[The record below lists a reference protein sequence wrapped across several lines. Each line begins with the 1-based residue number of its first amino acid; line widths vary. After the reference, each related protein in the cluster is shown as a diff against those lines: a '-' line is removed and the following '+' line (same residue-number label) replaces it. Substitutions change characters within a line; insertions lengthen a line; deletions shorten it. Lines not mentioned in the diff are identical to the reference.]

1 MKNRMVHHSLFS
13 EQDIHLF
20 KEGRHYRLYEKLGSR
35 EIEVDGKKGV
45 YFAVWAPNAKS
56 VRVIGNFNFWN
67 KDECLMYPR
76 WDHSGIWEG
85 FVPNIAAEEFYK
97 FGIETPSGDF
107 LEKCDLM
114 AFAWETPPQTATQV
128 KNIDYSWK
136 DEKWM
141 KKRKKNNALD
151 APYSVYEVH
160 MGSWKRQGADGKDFL
175 TYQDMI
181 KEMVPYIKDMGY
193 THVEFLPVMEHPF
206 DGSWGYQSLGYFA
219 PTSRFGSPQDFMAL
233 VDAFHQNDI
242 GVILDWVPSHFPGD
256 AHGIKEYDGTA
267 LYEHADPQQGYH
279 PDWSSYIFNYGR
291 NEVRAFLISSAIF
304 WLEKYHIDGIRVDAV
319 ASMLYRDY
327 SRKEGEWQPNQYGGR
342 ENLEAIQFL
351 KELNEEVYRSFPDVQ
366 TIAEESTSFPMVSK
380 PTFLGGLG
388 FGQKWM
394 MGWMN
399 DTLEFFKRDSVYR
412 KYHHNEISFS
422 LTYAFSENFMLPLS
436 HDECVHGK
444 GSIIDRMP
452 GDTWQKFA
460 NTRLLYAYMYTHP
473 GTKLNFM
480 GNEFAQWD
488 EWSHQKSLDWHL
500 TDFEPHKGVQQM
512 VKDLNK
518 LYSKEKALHEIAFG
532 GEGFEWIDYNDSENT
547 TLSYLRKSAKES
559 VLVVLNFTPS
569 VHEKYRI
576 GVPFSKSVKEIFNTD
591 LKKYGGSDV
600 KNAGVISLENVP
612 SHSRDH
618 SITITLPP
626 LGVCVFKETN

>member
-1 MKNRMVHHSLFS
+1 MKHHTLFS
-13 EQDIHLF
+13 DQDIHLF
-20 KEGRHYRLYEKLGSR
+20 KEGRHYRIYEQLGSH
-35 EIEVDGKKGV
+35 EAEVDGQKGV

-56 VRVIGNFNFWN
+56 VRVIGNFNYWN
-67 KDECLMYPR
+67 KDECQMFPR

-85 FVPNIAAEEFYK
+85 FLPGIDVDEIYK
-97 FGIETPSGDF
+97 YAIETKEGHF
-107 LEKCDLM
+107 LEKCDL
-114 AFAWETPPQTATQV
+114 FAYGWQIPPENATQV
-128 KNIDYSWK
+128 KNIDYKWS

-141 KKRKKNNALD
+141 KKRKKHNALN
-151 APYSVYEVH
+151 APFSVYEVH
-160 MGSWKRQGADGKDFL
+160 MGSWKRKGDGTEFL
-175 TYQDMI
+175 SYQDMI
-181 KEMVPYIKDMGY
+181 KEMVPYVKEMGY

-233 VDAFHQNDI
+233 VEAFHANDI

-291 NEVRAFLISSAIF
+291 NEVRSFLISSAIF
-304 WLEKYHIDGIRVDAV
+304 WLEKYHIDGLRVDAV

-327 SRKEGEWQPNQYGGR
+327 SRKEGEWTPNQYGGR

-351 KELNEEVYRSFPDVQ
+351 KELNEEVYRSFPDAQ

-452 GDTWQKFA
+452 GDNWQKFA
-460 NTRLLYAYMYTHP
+460 NTRLLYAYMFTHP

-480 GNEFAQWD
+480 GNEFAQWG
-488 EWSHQKSLDWHL
+488 EWNHQQSLDWHL
-500 TDFEPHKGVQQM
+500 ADFEPHKGVQQM
-512 VKDLNK
+512 MKDLNK
-518 LYSKEKALHEIAFG
+518 LYKKEKALHEIAFG
-532 GEGFEWIDYNDSENT
+532 GEGFEWIDYSDSENT
-547 TLSYLRKSAKES
+547 TLSYLRKSAKET

-569 VHEKYRI
+569 VHENYRI
-576 GVPFSKSVKEIFNTD
+576 GVPFKKAVKEIFNTD

-600 KNAGVISLENVP
+600 KNGGEISIDRVP
-612 SHSRDH
+612 SHGREQSI
-618 SITITLPP
+618 SITTPP
-626 LGVCVFKETN
+626 LGVCVFKEVK

>member
-1 MKNRMVHHSLFS
+1 
-13 EQDIHLF
+13 
-20 KEGRHYRLYEKLGSR
+20 
-35 EIEVDGKKGV
+35 
-45 YFAVWAPNAKS
+45 
-56 VRVIGNFNFWN
+56 
-67 KDECLMYPR
+67 
-76 WDHSGIWEG
+76 
-85 FVPNIAAEEFYK
+85 
-97 FGIETPSGDF
+97 
-107 LEKCDLM
+107 
-114 AFAWETPPQTATQV
+114 
-128 KNIDYSWK
+128 
-136 DEKWM
+136 
-141 KKRKKNNALD
+141 
-151 APYSVYEVH
+151 
-160 MGSWKRQGADGKDFL
+160 
-175 TYQDMI
+175 
-181 KEMVPYIKDMGY
+181 
-193 THVEFLPVMEHPF
+193 
-206 DGSWGYQSLGYFA
+206 
-219 PTSRFGSPQDFMAL
+219 
-233 VDAFHQNDI
+233 
-242 GVILDWVPSHFPGD
+242 
-256 AHGIKEYDGTA
+256 
-267 LYEHADPQQGYH
+267 
-279 PDWSSYIFNYGR
+279 
-291 NEVRAFLISSAIF
+291 

-512 VKDLNK
+512 MKDLNK

-600 KNAGVISLENVP
+600 KNSGVISLENVP
-612 SHSRDH
+612 SHGRDH